1 MSEKYEYI
9 KKLLRE
15 DTTNNEIIRQVKL
28 RFGSGISHTTLRK
41 LRDII
46 HEKSSNGTKKQSP
59 QSNYSVGRVSKG
71 DRLRRSRSTLQ
82 EITTQDI
89 EELLDICHYII
100 RKRLLPIARS
110 HQLLSLAVKLE
121 GLK

>member
-9 KKLLRE
+9 KKLLRQ

-41 LRDII
+41 LREII
-46 HEKSSNGTKKQSP
+46 DKKSDDDEKQSSG
-59 QSNYSVGRVSKG
+59 SNSSVGRISEG
-71 DRLRRSRSTLQ
+71 NRPRRPRTKLQ
-82 EITTQDI
+82 KITTEDI
-89 EELLDICHYII
+89 QELLDISHYII

-110 HQLLSLAVKLE
+110 RRLLSLATKLE